1 MTTMRK
7 ITNKHIE
14 QFQKYLIETEKS
26 KATVERYLHD
36 IKSFFDYTGCKFI
49 EKSTVLAYK
58 FMLTERYSV
67 ASVNSILSSLN
78 SFFNYMEWYELRVKT
93 IKVQKQIFAS
103 TEKELTKAEYERHVS
118 TLALTV

>member
-1 MTTMRK
+1 MIWKGDDSSMRK
-7 ITNKHIE
+7 IMNKHIE

-26 KATVERYLHD
+26 KATLEKYLHD
-36 IKSFFDYTGCKFI
+36 IQAFFDHTGCKLI

-58 FMLTERYSV
+58 SMLTERYSV

-78 SFFNYMEWYELRVKT
+78 SFFNHLEWYELRVKT

-103 TEKELTKAEYERHVS
+103 TEKELISESCV
-118 TLALTV
+118 